1 MEDFNYVHSNCFE
14 ITMELS
20 CCKYPK
26 AKELQKEWELNKE
39 SLILYMEA
47 THAGI
52 HGNVFDLD
60 TNDPISQAVIEVTN
74 LEHNVT
80 SNRRGQYWRL
90 LVPGVYQV
98 RVSAFG
104 YESSDFVEVTID
116 ADSGRRTDSLDFHLQ
131 KRGLKQAISL
141 TAPASPGS
149 SRSGSASSQSLAANG
164 DTTKAKEKTN
174 VASLTLRPDGFLT
187 EPQYK

>member
-1 MEDFNYVHSNCFE
+1 
-14 ITMELS
+14 MELS

-52 HGNVFDLD
+52 HGNVFDLE
-60 TNDPISQAVIEVTN
+60 TNDLISQAVIEVAN

-116 ADSGRRTDSLDFHLQ
+116 ADSGRRKDSLDFHLK
-131 KRGLKQAISL
+131 KRRLKQAISL
-141 TAPASPGS
+141 TAPASASAGS
-149 SRSGSASSQSLAANG
+149 GRSGSASSQSPAANG